1 MPDAL
6 SSWQHGTV
14 DRLLVLAGKL
24 SSSVPD
30 SVFARRVTVLWLK
43 CLLLV
48 SQHGQL
54 SLPSLRGQLMSSNPC
69 YNGLRK
75 QTIEGVVRGVVYH
88 PRQLVLQP
96 LGWSVCLLL
105 KAIETGDKRPLPY
118 AVCCE

>member
-6 SSWQHGTV
+6 SSWQHSTV
-14 DRLLVLAGKL
+14 DRLLVSAGKL

-30 SVFARRVTVLWLK
+30 SVFAKWVTVLWLN

-48 SQHGQL
+48 SQHG
-54 SLPSLRGQLMSSNPC
+54 LPSLRGQLMSSNPC
-69 YNGLRK
+69 YNGLRR
-75 QTIEGVVRGVVYH
+75 QTVEGVVKGVVYRPH
-88 PRQLVLQP
+88 QLVFRP
-96 LGWSVCLLL
+96 LGWSVCLLF